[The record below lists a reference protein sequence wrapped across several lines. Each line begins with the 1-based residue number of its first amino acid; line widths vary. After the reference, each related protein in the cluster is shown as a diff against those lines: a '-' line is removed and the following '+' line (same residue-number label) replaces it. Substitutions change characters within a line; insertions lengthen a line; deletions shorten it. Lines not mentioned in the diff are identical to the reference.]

1 MARNEPVIHLISIP
15 TPFPVGPVNVYLLEG
30 DPLTLLDA
38 GPLTDEA
45 REALQTGLGGL
56 GYALRDVEQL
66 VITHAHHD
74 HFGQARRI
82 VEESGATL
90 LSSRE
95 NRYPLEEFDTWW
107 EDRIAFV
114 SDLVIKEGAP
124 VQSLGEMDIVRGIGQ
139 YAAPVAELTPL
150 DDGDEVRMGGATW
163 QALHTPGH
171 ALGHLCFYHQESRLL
186 LSGDHLL
193 RDITSNPVLETPRR
207 GKRERPRSL
216 PDYIQSLR
224 RVRDLDVERALPG
237 HGAPVHDH
245 REHIDSI
252 LTHHAVREALILQI
266 LREGDRT
273 VYELGVALFGGELPG
288 VELFLVMSEI
298 IGHLDILEL
307 EGKIRHL
314 EQDGRGVWTAIHPR

>member
-1 MARNEPVIHLISIP
+1 MVQNEPVIHLMSIP

-30 DPLTLLDA
+30 DPLTLIDA

-45 REALQTGLGGL
+45 LEALHAGLGGL
-56 GYALRDVEQL
+56 GYTLRDVAQL

-74 HFGQARRI
+74 HFGQAQRI
-82 VEESGATL
+82 IEESGATL

-114 SDLVIKEGAP
+114 ADLVIKEGAP
-124 VQSLGEMDIVRGIGQ
+124 VESLGEIDIVRGIGQ

-216 PDYIQSLR
+216 PDYIQSLH

-252 LTHHAVREALILQI
+252 LAHHAVREALILQI

-298 IGHLDILEL
+298 VGHLDILEL

>member
-1 MARNEPVIHLISIP
+1 MVRNEPVIHLISIP

-30 DPLTLLDA
+30 DPLTLIDA

-45 REALQTGLGGL
+45 LEALHAGLRKL

-124 VQSLGEMDIVRGIGQ
+124 VESLGEIDIVRGIGQ

-150 DDGDEVRMGGATW
+150 DDGDEVRMGGAPW

>member
-1 MARNEPVIHLISIP
+1 MVRNEPVIHLISIP

-30 DPLTLLDA
+30 DPLTLIDA

-45 REALQTGLGGL
+45 LEALHAGLRKL

-82 VEESGATL
+82 VEESGAII

-114 SDLVIKEGAP
+114 ADLVIKEGAP
-124 VQSLGEMDIVRGIGQ
+124 VESLGEIDIVRGIGQ

-245 REHIDSI
+245 RAHIDSI
-252 LTHHAVREALILQI
+252 LAHHAVREALILQI

-298 IGHLDILEL
+298 VGHLDILEL

-314 EQDGRGVWTAIHPR
+314 EQDGRGVWTAIQGR

>member
-1 MARNEPVIHLISIP
+1 MKRTEPTIHLLSIP

-30 DPLTLLDA
+30 DPLTLIDA

-45 REALQTGLGGL
+45 LEALKAGLGGL
-56 GYALRDVEQL
+56 GYTLGDVEQL

-74 HFGQARRI
+74 HFGQAQRI
-82 VEESGATL
+82 IEESGATL

-95 NRYPLEEFDTWW
+95 NTYPLEEFATWW
-107 EDRIAFV
+107 EERIAFV
-114 SDLVIKEGAP
+114 ADLVIKEGAP
-124 VQSLGEMDIVRGIGQ
+124 PESLGEMDTVRAIGK
-139 YAAPVAELTPL
+139 YAAPVVEVTPL
-150 DDGDEVRMGGATW
+150 DDEDKVRMGGATW

-171 ALGHLCFYHQESRLL
+171 ALGHLCFYHRESGLL

-224 RVRDLDVERALPG
+224 RVRDLEVERALPG
-237 HGAPVHDH
+237 HGEPVLDH
-245 REHIDSI
+245 RAHIDSI

-273 VYELGVALFGGELPG
+273 VYELGVALFGRELPA

-307 EGKIRHL
+307 AGKITHL
-314 EQDGRGVWTAIHPR
+314 ERNGRGTWSAIHPR